1 MYMRKR
7 FKGSDTSFSTWNV
20 VYSTCCC
27 EIQVLALMYIRNLSS
42 LHSYAIKLSLIR
54 SIKISFVY
62 ACSRVSRYL
71 DFSLNSLYNFQSR
84 TIYIHIYCPHKHHL
98 RNLMLMLSL
107 SLTHRRQIYIYFFCA
122 LIFGNLTYFFTSI
135 FYKFMAKC
143 NVGVR

>member
-1 MYMRKR
+1 M
-7 FKGSDTSFSTWNV
+7 TSVDRYLCICERDLKVQIPVFSTWNV

-71 DFSLNSLYNFQSR
+71 YFSLNSLYNFQSR
-84 TIYIHIYCPHKHHL
+84 TIYILNYCPHKHHL

-107 SLTHRRQIYIYFFCA
+107 SLTHIDAKFIYTSFA
-122 LIFGNLTYFFTSI
+122 LLFLAI
-135 FYKFMAKC
+135 
-143 NVGVR
+143 